1 MDFLRGWVLNIV
13 SIVLVLLLTG
23 MLVPTGK
30 TRKFVNLVSG
40 FILIIA
46 IITPVLNLLSKEIEI
61 RDFQIRTASI
71 IDKKELEE
79 RKSMWD
85 EKQMK
90 QIGEI
95 YRKKL
100 AGHIENIALNSGK
113 VVNAQADA
121 VINEDYESENFG
133 EIRSVYLKISLEDET
148 EIKGT
153 VEKVGKIQV
162 GAYKNS
168 LESEEREAEKEET
181 VKSIKD
187 KIINTFGISEE
198 NIIIYID

>member
-1 MDFLRGWVLNIV
+1 MDFLRGWILNIV

-23 MLVPTGK
+23 MLVPSGK
-30 TRKFVNLVSG
+30 TKKFVNLVSG

-46 IITPVLNLLSKEIEI
+46 IITPVLSLLSKGIDI
-61 RDFQIRTASI
+61 KDFQIRTASL
-71 IDKKELEE
+71 IDKKELED
-79 RKSMWD
+79 RKSLWN

-100 AGHIENIALNSGK
+100 SGHIENIALNSDG
-113 VVNAQADA
+113 VERAEADA
-121 VINEDYESENFG
+121 VINEDYESESFG
-133 EIRSVYLKISLEDET
+133 EIRSVYLKIFLRDEADMASS
-148 EIKGT
+148 

-162 GAYKNS
+162 GASKNS
-168 LESEEREAEKEET
+168 LSSEEKGNEEERIEKG
-181 VKSIKD
+181 IKE
-187 KIINTFGISEE
+187 KLINTLGISEE